1 MNRKRWIGSAIAGV
15 VVLALGYEWLKPV
28 PLAVTLIQPSRGD
41 LVSSVV
47 NTRAG
52 TIKSCRRAGLSL
64 PMGGVV
70 DTILVQA
77 GDKVQQGQPLLTLWH
92 ADLQAELQRAQA
104 SAALNRV
111 LREQSC
117 VQADFNQRQATRLQT
132 LRAKDLTSKT
142 LSEQAE
148 SLAAT
153 SRLGCVAAAEQA
165 RVDAAQIAMAQ
176 ARLEQSQLR
185 APFSGIIAEV
195 NSKLGEYMTPSPPGV
210 TMPPVIDLIDD
221 QCLYVSAPIDEV
233 DAARLRVGQAAV
245 ILLDA
250 LPDQR
255 YPAKVRRIAPYVKE
269 LEKQARTVEIEA
281 EFTPRP
287 TDIPLLI
294 GYSADVEVEIARR
307 AQVLRIPADARRE
320 DGSVLRLQGDRLEEV
335 KPRFG
340 LENWNW
346 LEVLSGLN
354 VDDQLVQQASQVK
367 FDPQQ
372 SVRAKTAEEIAAT
385 EAGTP

>member
-1 MNRKRWIGSAIAGV
+1 M
-15 VVLALGYEWLKPV
+15 
-28 PLAVTLIQPSRGD
+28 
-41 LVSSVV
+41 
-47 NTRAG
+47 
-52 TIKSCRRAGLSL
+52 
-64 PMGGVV
+64 
-70 DTILVQA
+70 
-77 GDKVQQGQPLLTLWH
+77 
-92 ADLQAELQRAQA
+92 
-104 SAALNRV
+104 
-111 LREQSC
+111 
-117 VQADFNQRQATRLQT
+117 
-132 LRAKDLTSKT
+132 
-142 LSEQAE
+142 
-148 SLAAT
+148 
-153 SRLGCVAAAEQA
+153 
-165 RVDAAQIAMAQ
+165 
-176 ARLEQSQLR
+176 
-185 APFSGIIAEV
+185 
-195 NSKLGEYMTPSPPGV
+195 
-210 TMPPVIDLIDD
+210 
-221 QCLYVSAPIDEV
+221 
-233 DAARLRVGQAAV
+233 

-250 LPDQR
+250 LPGQR

-287 TDIPLLI
+287 ADIPLLI

-320 DGSVLRLQGDRLEEV
+320 DGSVLRLQGDHLEEV
-335 KPRFG
+335 KPHFG